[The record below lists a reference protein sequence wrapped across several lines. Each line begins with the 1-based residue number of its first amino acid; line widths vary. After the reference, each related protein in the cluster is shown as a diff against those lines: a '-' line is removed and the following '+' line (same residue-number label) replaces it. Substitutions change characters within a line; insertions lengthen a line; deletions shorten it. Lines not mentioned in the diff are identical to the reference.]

1 MIFYL
6 WGRIRVLQKLIE
18 TLSTKEQISLVKS
31 ALKPGFLFL
40 VKELNGNH
48 VILSCL
54 KSFGPNDNK
63 LMIFYLWGRIRV
75 LQKLIE
81 TLSTNEQISLVK
93 SALKPGFLFLVK
105 ELNGNHVIL
114 SCLKSFGPND
124 NKLMIFCLWG
134 RILVVRKLNETLST
148 KEQISLVK
156 SALKP
161 EFLSLVKELNGNNV
175 ILSVLKSFG
184 PNHNKLMIFCLWGR
198 TRVVQKLI
206 ETLSTKEQISLVKSA
221 LKPRFLSLV
230 KELSGNHV
238 ILSCLK
244 SFGPNDNKV

>member
-1 MIFYL
+1 M
-6 WGRIRVLQKLIE
+6 
-18 TLSTKEQISLVKS
+18 S

-48 VILSCL
+48 VIISCL

-63 LMIFYLWGRIRV
+63 LMIFCLWGMIRV
-75 LQKLIE
+75 VQKLIE
-81 TLSTNEQISLVK
+81 TLSTKEQINLVK

-134 RILVVRKLNETLST
+134 MIRVVQKMTKTLST
-148 KEQISLVK
+148 KEQISFVM

-161 EFLSLVKELNGNNV
+161 GFLFLVKELNGNHV
-175 ILSVLKSFG
+175 ILSCLKSFG
-184 PNHNKLMIFCLWGR
+184 PNNNKLMIFCVWGR

-206 ETLSTKEQISLVKSA
+206 ETLSTKE
-221 LKPRFLSLV
+221 
-230 KELSGNHV
+230 
-238 ILSCLK
+238 
-244 SFGPNDNKV
+244 